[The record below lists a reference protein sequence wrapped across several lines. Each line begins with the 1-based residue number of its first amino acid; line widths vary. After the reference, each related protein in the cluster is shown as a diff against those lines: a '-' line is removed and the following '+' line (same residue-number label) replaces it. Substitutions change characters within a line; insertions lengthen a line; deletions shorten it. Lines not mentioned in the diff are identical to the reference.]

1 LTHYTRVMSR
11 ASNTI
16 FHEQNSILANIELCR
31 VRPLDIVRGW
41 PLVPPRCRPRL
52 PAGHSR
58 SGPHAAEWRL
68 ALPAMLFTVRRL
80 RSDRVTRACTS
91 SRARRASPTPVTL
104 PAKCLCECARL
115 DALRFSNSDT
125 SPFVISVN
133 AYAAQYGNTSWRN
146 SKDDSLAD
154 RCLAAR

>member
-1 LTHYTRVMSR
+1 VTHYTRVMSR

-68 ALPAMLFTVRRL
+68 ALPAMLFTVRRF
-80 RSDRVTRACTS
+80 RSDRLTRACTACAGAQS
-91 SRARRASPTPVTL
+91 ITDARYVASEVL
-104 PAKCLCECARL
+104 VECARL

-133 AYAAQYGNTSWRN
+133 AYAA
-146 SKDDSLAD
+146 
-154 RCLAAR
+154 